1 MDTALARELSTMAEE
16 DQRVRAELARDG
28 HLYRGYHP
36 RLAEVNSRNVERL
49 QEIIEQ
55 RGWPGRSL
63 VGERAARAA
72 WLVLQHAIAFP
83 AVMRSGLRLLSEA
96 AARGEVSQAE
106 VAMLEDRIRVLEG
119 RPQRFGTQYEWDER
133 GEMSPLP
140 IEDPAGVDERRLA
153 LGLPRLAASRQA
165 LIGHHV
171 HRDARAV
178 VDNRHRI
185 VRVDGH
191 LDRVGAARRSTG
203 EVRGAM
209 QAAVRAREAQA
220 LGFKKI
226 VMPSSNTAG
235 LEKLLG
241 LRVVGV
247 RSVDEALAELF

>member
-1 MDTALARELSTMAEE
+1 MDAALARELTTMAEE

-83 AVMRSGLRLLSEA
+83 AVMRSGLQLLSEA
-96 AARGEVSQAE
+96 AAQGDVSQAE
-106 VAMLEDRIRVLEG
+106 VAMVEDRIRVLEG

-153 LGLPRLAASRQA
+153 LRLPRLAENTTRVRE
-165 LIGHHV
+165 G
-171 HRDARAV
+171 ARAAGEQPPG
-178 VDNRHRI
+178 DL
-185 VRVDGH
+185 GK
-191 LDRVGAARRSTG
+191 RR
-203 EVRGAM
+203 
-209 QAAVRAREAQA
+209 REAETWA
-220 LGFKKI
+220 RMVGWR
-226 VMPSSNTAG
+226 T
-235 LEKLLG
+235 
-241 LRVVGV
+241 RVP
-247 RSVDEALAELF
+247 